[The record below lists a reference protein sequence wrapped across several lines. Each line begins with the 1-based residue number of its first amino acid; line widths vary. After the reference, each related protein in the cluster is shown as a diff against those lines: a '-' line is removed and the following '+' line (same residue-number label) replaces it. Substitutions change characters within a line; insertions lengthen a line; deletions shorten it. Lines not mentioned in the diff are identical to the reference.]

1 MPTQGS
7 SPGVNLPKA
16 CPGREFLGTGD
27 AEGLEEPRSPE
38 KTEGIFQIFRNLS
51 ITCGKLRSS
60 EEGLKGT
67 EGF

>member
-1 MPTQGS
+1 M
-7 SPGVNLPKA
+7 NLPKA
-16 CPGREFLGTGD
+16 CSGTECPWAGD
-27 AEGLEEPRSPE
+27 AEGLEKPRSPE

-51 ITCGKLRSS
+51 ITCGKLRSP